1 MLKAD
6 KESER
11 INSLIDTIAT
21 LQDTINAKSESIALL
36 TERIKQLEA
45 QRNSK

>member
-1 MLKAD
+1 MKED

-21 LQDTINAKSESIALL
+21 LQDTINAKNDSIATL
-36 TERIKQLEA
+36 TECIKQLEA
-45 QRNSK
+45 QLSTK